1 MSMTRFKIAAA
12 KSMAQEFIERCDAA
26 LKQLDTEAKRNT
38 WRTDPPGES
47 TPFDYSFG
55 SKPTGALRRRSMDLT
70 RTLAEL
76 RK

>member
-1 MSMTRFKIAAA
+1 MTRFKIAAA
-12 KSMAQEFIERCDAA
+12 KALAQEFIERCDAA
-26 LKQLDTEAKRNT
+26 MKQLDTEAKGRHWT
-38 WRTDPPGES
+38 TPPGES
-47 TPFDYSFG
+47 TPYDYSGG

>member
-1 MSMTRFKIAAA
+1 MTRFKIAAA
-12 KSMAQEFIERCDAA
+12 KALAQEFIERCDEAM
-26 LKQLDTEAKRNT
+26 KQLDREAKRNT
-38 WRTDPPGES
+38 WRTQPPGES
-47 TPFDYSFG
+47 TPYDYSYG

>member
-1 MSMTRFKIAAA
+1 MTRFKIAAA
-12 KSMAQEFIERCDAA
+12 KELAQEFIERCDAA
-26 LKQLDTEAKRNT
+26 LKQLDAEAKRNT
-38 WRTDPPGES
+38 WRTEPPGEA
-47 TPFDYSFG
+47 TLHDYSYG

>member
-12 KSMAQEFIERCDAA
+12 KALAQEFIERCDEAM
-26 LKQLDTEAKRNT
+26 KQLDVEAKGQT
-38 WRTDPPGES
+38 WRQPPGES
-47 TPFDYSFG
+47 TPFDYSQG

-70 RTLAEL
+70 RNLAEL

>member
-1 MSMTRFKIAAA
+1 MTRFKIAAA
-12 KSMAQEFIERCDAA
+12 KSLAQEFIERCDEAM
-26 LKQLDTEAKRNT
+26 KQLDTEAKRS
-38 WRTDPPGES
+38 WQPRDS

>member
-12 KSMAQEFIERCDAA
+12 KSLAQEFIERCDDA
-26 LKQLDTEAKRNT
+26 LKQLDAEAKRQS
-38 WRTDPPGES
+38 WRTPPGES

-70 RTLAEL
+70 RNLAEL